1 MKFTIGR
8 KIWALSLAVFLFV
21 GMASFCVYWQVRD
34 ALAWQKM
41 VIEVKWPV
49 AQSVSDAFA
58 SMNLSRMVVRD
69 AILDQ
74 GDPAKL
80 SADIERY
87 QKAVI
92 DFDASIEKLVALAKG
107 FQKEDNRERVRTVA
121 ANLPAVHNAER
132 LALEAARNGDAKG
145 ALAAMR
151 TVLPQVNIV
160 RQMLTELQ
168 TQNNTLTATV
178 FKTIESDMNT
188 CVLWLLGCFAAVLA
202 LGSVI
207 SWRVARQV
215 SRSAAELCLRAQEI
229 AAGDLSG
236 LPLSSHGQDEFA
248 DLAAS
253 MNQMQQQL
261 QQLLLKISATSSEL
275 AGASERISQ
284 TSAHG
289 VETSRQQTD
298 QTNMV
303 ATAIHQMSATVAE
316 VTGHSQAAATAAAS
330 ASATAQ
336 EGGALVRHTLEVMN
350 RISGS
355 NQKIAERVTK
365 LGESSQQVGKIAS
378 VIDDIADQTNLL
390 ALNAAIEA
398 ARAGEQGRGFAV
410 VADEVRKL
418 AERTAAA
425 TREIAQILDVVL
437 AESRNTAQAMNQG
450 KQDVEAGV
458 AGSRQAGEALE
469 RIIGMA
475 TKVGD
480 MVTQIATAA
489 TEQSSATDEI
499 QNSAQRIAEM
509 ATDSS
514 DAANKSASACEQLS
528 SLALR
533 LQEIVGFFRVS
544 GGARTAHAAVLQPPP
559 PAAWSSQYSQN
570 R

>member
-1 MKFTIGR
+1 
-8 KIWALSLAVFLFV
+8 
-21 GMASFCVYWQVRD
+21 MASFCVYWQVRD

>member
-8 KIWALSLAVFLFV
+8 KIWALSLTVFLFV

-34 ALAWQKM
+34 ALAWQRL
-41 VIEVKWPV
+41 VLEVKWPV
-49 AQSVSDAFA
+49 AQNVSDAFE

-69 AILDQ
+69 ALLDQ
-74 GDPAKL
+74 DEPAKL
-80 SADIERY
+80 AADIERY
-87 QKAVI
+87 QNTVVI
-92 DFDASIEKLVALAKG
+92 LDASVEKLVDLAKG
-107 FQKEDNRERVRTVA
+107 FQKEDNRERVRKIA
-121 ANLPAVHNAER
+121 ANLPAIHNAER
-132 LALEAARNGDAKG
+132 LALESARRGDAKG
-145 ALAAMR
+145 ALAVVR
-151 TVLPQVNIV
+151 TALPQVNIV

-168 TQNNTLTATV
+168 TSNNNLTVSV
-178 FKTIESDMNT
+178 FKTIESEMNT
-188 CVLWLLGCFAAVLA
+188 AVLWLLGCFAAVLA

-229 AAGDLSG
+229 ASGDLSG
-236 LPLSSHGQDEFA
+236 SPLSSTSRDEFA

-284 TSAHG
+284 TSVHG
-289 VETSRQQTD
+289 VESSRQQTD

-303 ATAIHQMSATVAE
+303 ATAIHQMSATVME
-316 VTGHSQAAATAAAS
+316 VSGHSQAAATAAAS

-418 AERTAAA
+418 AERTTAA
-425 TREIAQILDVVL
+425 TKEIAQILDVVL
-437 AESRNTAQAMNQG
+437 VESRNTAQAMNQG
-450 KQDVEAGV
+450 KQDVEAGLD
-458 AGSRQAGEALE
+458 GSRQAGEALE

-509 ATDSS
+509 ASDSS

-544 GGARTAHAAVLQPPP
+544 GARNAHDAFLQPPP
-559 PAAWSSQYSQN
+559 VAGWSAQCSPN
-570 R
+570 K